1 MSPGTRKKAV
11 AWLSVFSNTALVVL
25 KLIVGLLI
33 GSVSVMS
40 EAIHSGVDLVAA
52 VVALLA
58 VRSSGKP
65 ADEEHPFG
73 HGKYENV
80 SGTFEAVLIF
90 AAAGWIIY
98 EAVKKIASPH
108 AIDEP
113 GLGILIM
120 AASAAANL
128 GVSHLL
134 FKVGRETDS
143 IALQADGWHLRTDV
157 WTSAGVMGGLAVIGL
172 GDRFVPQLG
181 DAWHLV
187 DPLAALVVAA
197 LILRAAWHLTIT
209 SMRDLVDVSLPQEEA
224 EIKAILQGFVPRL
237 HGFHRLRT
245 RKGGST
251 IFIEFHIFVPSE
263 MSVDASHR
271 LAHEISRT
279 IQEHFGGSSV
289 TVHVEPCRGD
299 CGHGCLAGCLLT
311 EAERD
316 EMRRTHQFGQQ
327 S

>member
-1 MSPGTRKKAV
+1 MNPGTRKKAV
-11 AWLSVFSNTALVVL
+11 AWLSVISNTALVAL
-25 KLIVGLLI
+25 KLIVGVLI
-33 GSVSVMS
+33 GSVSVIS

-98 EAVKKIASPH
+98 EAVRKIASPH

-113 GLGILIM
+113 GLGVVIM

-157 WTSAGVMGGLAVIGL
+157 WTSAGVMVGLAVIWL

-224 EIKAILQGFVPRL
+224 EIKTILQGFVPQL
-237 HGFHRLRT
+237 HGFHQLRT
-245 RKGGST
+245 RKGGAT

-271 LAHEISRT
+271 LAHEISRK
-279 IQEHFGGSSV
+279 IKEHFGGSSV

-316 EMRRTHQFGQQ
+316 EKRRTHQFGQGT
-327 S
+327 